1 MQARATWLML
11 TLITL
16 GVSAGVLAQEPEV
29 IVGEIGFPQR
39 VWGVQPLPF
48 EVTNNTD
55 WLKFL
60 IVETDAQFEG
70 SYVNPHRVVRANFVL
85 EPSARITVEPKL
97 EIPSNYGRLTFWVR
111 IYDVVDTLDDM
122 SLGTLLF
129 EQPFMLRFHTPEA
142 VIPYFQERITLPP
155 LVGHHGVFDNEFARL
170 LLVLIAEGKALP
182 EIADLCQADTAYVSE
197 AVGNLAG
204 AGFLTGEEGHYS
216 VAVPVISR
224 AYAEAA
230 RPLVDRISE
239 RLARKITDNLD
250 RRRLVIDSLVAA
262 GVYTGDSTNFAEGG
276 TVLYQS
282 YPLVGG
288 LYLWQVLGQKFITG
302 NRSLE
307 IFKNTNQCDPRIGP
321 YMYLVQGG
329 DYFNGSHYY
338 SALATRGGYNSHF
351 GDRIPDI
358 ECKPGFEKRRILRE
372 NAHWNFTSE
381 FRPEAFLY
389 DAALVNPMLRLLDQ
403 DVEQILL
410 DASQELAD
418 VNKRFLNGDPATGTR
433 YWFWNLTASRTL
445 EQLVTSGT
453 LIRTGNGQFKFMEKR
468 R

>member
-1 MQARATWLML
+1 MQARATSLML
-11 TLITL
+11 TLIML
-16 GVSAGVLAQEPEV
+16 GVSVGVLAQEPEV

-39 VWGVQPLPF
+39 VWGVQTLPF

-70 SYVNPHRVVRANFVL
+70 SYVNPHRVVHANFIL
-85 EPSARITVEPKL
+85 EPAARITIEPNL

-111 IYDVVDTLDDM
+111 IYDVVDTLDDK

-155 LVGHHGVFDNEFARL
+155 LVGHHGLFDNEFARL
-170 LLVLIAEGKALP
+170 LLVLTAEGKTLP

-197 AVGNLAG
+197 VVEAMVG
-204 AGFLTGEEGHYS
+204 AGFLASEEGNYS
-216 VAVPVISR
+216 VTVPVISR

-239 RLARKITDNLD
+239 RLAQKLAANLD
-250 RRRLVIDSLVAA
+250 RRRLFIDSLVEA
-262 GVYTGDSTNFAEGG
+262 GVYSGDSTNFLEGG
-276 TVLYQS
+276 TILYQP

-288 LYLWQVLGQKFITG
+288 LYLWQVLGQRFITG
-302 NRSLE
+302 HQSLE

-338 SALATRGGYNSHF
+338 SATATRGGYNSHF

-358 ECKPGFEKRRILRE
+358 ECKPGFEKKLVLRE
-372 NAHWNFTSE
+372 SADWNYAPE
-381 FRPEAFLY
+381 FRPESFLY

-403 DVEQILL
+403 DMEPILL
-410 DASQELAD
+410 DASRELAGI
-418 VNKRFLNGDPATGTR
+418 NQQFLEGDPAIGTR

-445 EQLVTSGT
+445 EQMVTTGA

-468 R
+468 Q